1 MSALDNLQASVAHE
15 SEVSASVIALLG
27 TIKADLDAAIAA
39 GNDDPA
45 IQAIADQINTNSQ
58 TMADAVVA
66 NTPAAPE
73 PPAA

>member
-1 MSALDNLQASVAHE
+1 MSALDNLQASVTHE

-66 NTPAAPE
+66 NTPAAP
-73 PPAA
+73 AT